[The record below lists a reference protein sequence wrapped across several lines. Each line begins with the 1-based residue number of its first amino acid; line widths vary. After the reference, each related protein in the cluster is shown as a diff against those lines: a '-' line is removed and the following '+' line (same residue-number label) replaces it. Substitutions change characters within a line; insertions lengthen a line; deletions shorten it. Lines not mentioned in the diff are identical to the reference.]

1 MKVLDKPRDRPMY
14 PPTHAAR
21 PKRPSIMP
29 ALLLINDP
37 APKPIT
43 PPIIAPIIVED
54 RTILSASLYNPAAKD
69 WITTGSYSI
78 SPE

>member
-14 PPTHAAR
+14 PPAAS
-21 PKRPSIMP
+21 PKRPSIVP
-29 ALLLINDP
+29 APLLTNDP
-37 APKPIT
+37 APKPRT
-43 PPIIAPIIVED
+43 PPIIAPMIVED
-54 RTILSASLYNPAAKD
+54 RTILSANLYNPAAKD